1 MASKL
6 TKLFQFMDTLGLGE
20 RDPFG
25 NPIVFKRIT
34 MMVMGFLTYSRLRF
48 YNKTIIKGTEY
59 LDELPENG
67 ILFLPNHQ
75 TYFMDV
81 ICLYHIFFSVKWGIK
96 NSINYPI
103 YLLAPRSNLFYVAA
117 AETMKDDGL
126 LPRIF
131 AQAGAILVNR
141 SWRAKGED
149 VKREVDLEAVAKIGK
164 GLNCG
169 WVVSFPQ
176 GTTRAFA
183 PIRKGT
189 AHLIK
194 GVNPLVVPVRINGFR
209 RAFDKKG
216 LLLKKRN
223 TNLTVEFREPI
234 RFNPEDSVEVIMQ
247 KLTIELGLEMD
258 DDNQD

>member
-6 TKLFQFMDTLGLGE
+6 TRILQFMDTLGLGE

-25 NPIVFKRIT
+25 NPIILKRI
-34 MMVMGFLTYSRLRF
+34 MLAILGALTYSRLRF

-59 LDELPENG
+59 LDDLPESG

-81 ICLYHIFFSVKWGIK
+81 ICLYHIFFSIKWGFK

-103 YLLAPRSNLFYVAA
+103 YLVAPRSNLFYVAA
-117 AETMKDDGL
+117 SETMKDDGL
-126 LPRIF
+126 IPRIF

-141 SWRAKGED
+141 SWRANGED

-164 GLNCG
+164 GLEFG
-169 WVVSFPQ
+169 WVISFPQ
-176 GTTRAFA
+176 GTTRPFA
-183 PIRKGT
+183 SLRKGT

-194 GVNPLVVPVRINGFR
+194 GENPLVVPVRINGFR

-234 RFNPEDSVEVIMQ
+234 RFKNDDSVDDILAR
-247 KLTIELGLEMD
+247 LTMELGLEVED
-258 DDNQD
+258 VNEN